1 MIVGLTG
8 GIGSGKTVVSKL
20 FELLGCKIYNSDD
33 RAKELY
39 FIPSVKSQVIA
50 LLGAEVYTSDTE
62 INKVI
67 ISQKIF
73 SDTTLLHQLNDI
85 IHPAVKLDF
94 KRFCEINLNSIIIK
108 ETALLFETGIYK
120 EVDKSVLVAAPH
132 DLKVERVMK
141 RNHITQSEV
150 EKRMLA
156 QWSDEQKQPLSSFI
170 INNDGSQALIPQ
182 AIAIVEELKLHFNKA

>member
-20 FELLGCKIYNSDD
+20 FELLGCKVYNSDE
-33 RAKELY
+33 RAKDLY
-39 FIPSVKSQVIA
+39 FKPSVKLQVIQ
-50 LLGAEVYTSDTE
+50 LLGQEAYIGETE
-62 INKVI
+62 INKTV

-73 SDTTLLHQLNDI
+73 SDTTVLHQLNNI

-94 KRFCEINLNSIIIK
+94 NEFCESHPKAIIIK

-120 EVDKSVLVAAPH
+120 EVVKSVLVTAPV
-132 DLKVERVMK
+132 DIKIERVMK
-141 RNHITQSEV
+141 RNQLSKAEV

-156 QWSDEQKQPLSSFI
+156 QWIDEQKIPLSSFI
-170 INNDGSQALIPQ
+170 INNSGSEALIPQ
-182 AIAIVEELKLHFNKA
+182 VISIVEKLKL

>member
-8 GIGSGKTVVSKL
+8 GIGSGKTIVSKL
-20 FELLGCKIYNSDD
+20 FELLGCKIYNSDE

-39 FIPSVKSQVIA
+39 FKPAVKLQVIK
-50 LLGAEVYTSDTE
+50 LLGQEVYTSETE
-62 INKVI
+62 INKTV

-94 KRFCEINLNSIIIK
+94 KDFCEFNPNAIIIK

-120 EVDKSVLVAAPH
+120 EVDKSVLVIAPI
-132 DLKVERVMK
+132 DIKIERVMK
-141 RNHITQSEV
+141 RNNFTKTEV

-156 QWSDEQKQPLSSFI
+156 QWTDEKKQPLSSFI
-170 INNDGSQALIPQ
+170 ITNDGSQALIPQ
-182 AIAIVEELKLHFNKA
+182 VISIVNNLKILS